1 MQFVA
6 RAPPRGAHSR
16 WQPGIGWQGSRP
28 APRHVRRSLR
38 MKLLVVIV
46 NHRIA
51 DPTIGGLAS
60 LARPLPG
67 GLRPPQR
74 RM

>member
-1 MQFVA
+1 
-6 RAPPRGAHSR
+6 
-16 WQPGIGWQGSRP
+16 
-28 APRHVRRSLR
+28 

-74 RM
+74 RKKGPTF